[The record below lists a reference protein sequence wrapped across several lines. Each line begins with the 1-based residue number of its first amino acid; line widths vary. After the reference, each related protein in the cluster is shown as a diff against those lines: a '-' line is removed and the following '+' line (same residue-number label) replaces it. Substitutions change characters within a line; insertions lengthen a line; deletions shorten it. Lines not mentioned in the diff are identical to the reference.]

1 MANLLAQID
10 HAQSNLYSGDV
21 TFQLLTMP
29 TRDAR
34 LPTDVLELGV
44 TTIRHQM
51 RFLTLCNYSTQEN
64 TKMPTCFWT
73 LKIGD
78 KAFARGIR
86 AAEEEARSS
95 VFPSQI

>member
-51 RFLTLCNYSTQEN
+51 RFYLMKYLNVHYQEA
-64 TKMPTCFWT
+64 T
-73 LKIGD
+73 
-78 KAFARGIR
+78 
-86 AAEEEARSS
+86 
-95 VFPSQI
+95 